1 MASHS
6 TDSLELE
13 NWALRSVAAA
23 VSRELPDYKGKAA
36 ILRVAPVSQNYFR
49 LFRIFEVSA
58 PGAKPVFIGFRSDN
72 TTMLILSGR
81 QETLR
86 LVASIDPIPFRS
98 AEDVL
103 EFSAFADRIAAAA
116 GDSGAAVPLESA
128 DDIAKILKPS
138 NGDREVVEA
147 VQNEFRDVIQPRETI
162 VLPYVLQER
171 YFVILEN
178 NLIARTRTI
187 ASGGIFWRQ
196 DEILFG
202 ELPAAAP
209 SEKA

>member
-1 MASHS
+1 MASTS

-13 NWALRSVAAA
+13 SWALRAVAGSI
-23 VSRELPDYKGKAA
+23 SRELPDYKGKAGV
-36 ILRVAPVSQNYFR
+36 IRVAPVVQAYFR

-58 PGAKPVFIGFRSDN
+58 PSVRPVFIAYRADN
-72 TTMLILSGR
+72 TTMIVLSGR
-81 QETLR
+81 QHALR

-103 EFSAFADRIAAAA
+103 EFSAFADRIT
-116 GDSGAAVPLESA
+116 A
-128 DDIAKILKPS
+128 DDPVAAIPLDSASDIEKVVQPA

-147 VQNEFRDVIQPRETI
+147 LQNELRDVIRPVEKF
-162 VLPYVLQER
+162 VLPYGLQER
-171 YFVILEN
+171 FFVILQN

-196 DEILFG
+196 DEVVFG
-202 ELPAAAP
+202 QLPTAP
-209 SEKA
+209 SQKS